1 VFVELQRFPLTF
13 SAGRYSEDRVVPSHR
28 PPARADFPSSPWHTV
43 FVSSRLSLA
52 PRKADIYGN
61 SVKAAARPTPA
72 HPSLVLA
79 RQATLFLSLYLGVV
93 APPDTPSPPSD
104 PTALPWPARAVSRV
118 QRTPRFALRP
128 WRVSLLLKRASCDQF
143 SSARGKIAPDSPE
156 STSDAENT
164 CSLSWNTRSEISFA
178 DALRFNPVDV
188 YPISVRSLIR
198 AVDANAINDFDDRGD
213 VPPM

>member
-1 VFVELQRFPLTF
+1 
-13 SAGRYSEDRVVPSHR
+13 VPSHR
-28 PPARADFPSSPWHTV
+28 PPARADFSSSPWHTV

-72 HPSLVLA
+72 HPSPVLA
-79 RQATLFLSLYLGVV
+79 RQATLFLSLYLGV
-93 APPDTPSPPSD
+93 AWLRLPTPPRHPPTQRPCRGPLVPSVESRGLRDSHFDLGEFPFCRNEP
-104 PTALPWPARAVSRV
+104 RAISSV
-118 QRTPRFALRP
+118 PRAERSPL
-128 WRVSLLLKRASCDQF
+128 
-143 SSARGKIAPDSPE
+143 APDSPE

-198 AVDANAINDFDDRGD
+198 AMWT
-213 VPPM
+213 PMLSTISTIAAMCLRCSA